1 MNTEGCW
8 GFAFSTLTAKC
19 DRCSCRS
26 GNGHAAPVEPPARGL
41 PHLVDERPVANPV
54 VNSTRHTTFIH
65 ARWTNLSLPKR
76 RPNQTARGRRLP
88 GPTQALTAGQFK
100 VQQASPLQMH
110 RRRRRLADDD
120 DEAVESLKTETET
133 GQVAPRRLMPESQTP
148 RHPDEE
154 GDLQV
159 ASKGICMEQERVL
172 DYVFVAREHKSRALQ
187 QHSPEKEMEEERRK
201 SPL

>member
-1 MNTEGCW
+1 MLVPQWERT
-8 GFAFSTLTAKC
+8 
-19 DRCSCRS
+19 CR
-26 GNGHAAPVEPPARGL
+26 GNGSRSSLPPAAS
-41 PHLVDERPVANPV
+41 PTYLVDDRPVANPV

-76 RPNQTARGRRLP
+76 RPNQTARGRLP

-133 GQVAPRRLMPESQTP
+133 PRRRRRL
-148 RHPDEE
+148 
-154 GDLQV
+154 
-159 ASKGICMEQERVL
+159 ASCKQGICMEQERVL
-172 DYVFVAREHKSRALQ
+172 VYVFVAREHKSRALQ
-187 QHSPEKEMEEERRK
+187 QHREGKRRGEK

>member
-1 MNTEGCW
+1 
-8 GFAFSTLTAKC
+8 
-19 DRCSCRS
+19 
-26 GNGHAAPVEPPARGL
+26 
-41 PHLVDERPVANPV
+41 
-54 VNSTRHTTFIH
+54 
-65 ARWTNLSLPKR
+65 
-76 RPNQTARGRRLP
+76 
-88 GPTQALTAGQFK
+88 
-100 VQQASPLQMH
+100 MH

-133 GQVAPRRLMPESQTP
+133 GQVAPRRLMPETQSP

-172 DYVFVAREHKSRALQ
+172 QSYYVFVAREHKSRALQ

>member
-1 MNTEGCW
+1 MAGEELKKLGLGLGLGLGPLPMNTEGCW

-88 GPTQALTAGQFK
+88 GPNQALTAGQFK

-133 GQVAPRRLMPESQTP
+133 GQVAPRRLMPETQTP
-148 RHPDEE
+148 RRRRRI
-154 GDLQV
+154 
-159 ASKGICMEQERVL
+159 ASCKQGNLHGAGTSPTVCICRT
-172 DYVFVAREHKSRALQ
+172 
-187 QHSPEKEMEEERRK
+187 
-201 SPL
+201 

>member
-1 MNTEGCW
+1 
-8 GFAFSTLTAKC
+8 
-19 DRCSCRS
+19 
-26 GNGHAAPVEPPARGL
+26 
-41 PHLVDERPVANPV
+41 
-54 VNSTRHTTFIH
+54 
-65 ARWTNLSLPKR
+65 
-76 RPNQTARGRRLP
+76 
-88 GPTQALTAGQFK
+88 
-100 VQQASPLQMH
+100 MH

-172 DYVFVAREHKSRALQ
+172 DYVFVAREHKSRALH
-187 QHSPEKEMEEERRK
+187 QHREEKGIGEK